1 MAYVQSLG
9 GRFFFDHT
17 NRKIKS
23 SFPNL
28 YKGATARALKA
39 GVEALNAKHGNY
51 LTLAALAESG
61 IFNEPDKTP
70 LESAA
75 RVNLWAAWKYLDAT
89 AARDAVSNE
98 MTKQ

>member
-1 MAYVQSLG
+1 
-9 GRFFFDHT
+9 
-17 NRKIKS
+17 
-23 SFPNL
+23 
-28 YKGATARALKA
+28 
-39 GVEALNAKHGNY
+39 
-51 LTLAALAESG
+51 LTLATLAESG